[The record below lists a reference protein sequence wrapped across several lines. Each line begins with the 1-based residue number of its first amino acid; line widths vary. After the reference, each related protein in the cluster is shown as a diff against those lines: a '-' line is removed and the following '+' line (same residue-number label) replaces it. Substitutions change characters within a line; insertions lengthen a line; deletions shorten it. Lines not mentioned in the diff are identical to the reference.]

1 MFDKLVLVTRKTRL
15 QGLVER
21 FNTRAQAKFYLEHAG
36 LDFDDYAKEDDTYR
50 AAIDRLEA
58 SLKLGLAVQRLD
70 RALLSTYHF
79 GPGDLVVAAG
89 QDGLVANTAKYVGAQ
104 PLLGVNPDPSR
115 FDGTLLPFSVPGAR
129 AAVIRTLEGKAA
141 LSEVTLARAQ
151 TSDGQTLLAFN
162 DLFIGEASHQSAH
175 YRLWV
180 SGGDAQPSKKAKAV
194 KTPASA
200 PERQS
205 SSGVIVSTGA
215 GSTGWLSS
223 ICTMAA
229 RVGAFL
235 GGPHAVEPVRM
246 AWDDSRLFF
255 VVREPF
261 VSRHS
266 QASRVVGFLERGSQ
280 LHVESLMPQS
290 GTIFSDGME
299 ADALRF
305 TSGMT
310 VRIGPAPQRARL
322 VVTEAHLRQG
332 TSEVDSF
339 TGRIRRKLES
349 PGAGPADFPCHV
361 DGALRV
367 R

>member
-50 AAIDRLEA
+50 AAIDRLES
-58 SLKLGLAVQRLD
+58 SLELGLPVQRLD

-104 PLLGVNPDPSR
+104 PLVGVNPDPSR
-115 FDGTLLPFSVPGAR
+115 FDGALLPFSVSEAK
-129 AAVIRTLEGKAA
+129 AAVIRTLEAKASLA
-141 LSEVTLARAQ
+141 EVTLARAQ

-162 DLFIGEASHQSAH
+162 DLFVGEASHQSAH
-175 YRLWV
+175 YRLWL
-180 SGGDAQPSKKAKAV
+180 SGGDARPSKKTAKV
-194 KTPASA
+194 NDPASGA
-200 PERQS
+200 GASERQS
-205 SSGVIVSTGA
+205 SSGVIVATGA

-235 GGPHAVEPVRM
+235 GGREAVEPVRM
-246 AWDDSRLFF
+246 AWDDPRLFF

-266 QASRVVGFLERGSQ
+266 QASRVVGWLDGGAHLQ
-280 LHVESLMPQS
+280 VESLMPQS

-322 VVTEAHLRQG
+322 VVSEAHLQRA
-332 TSEVDSF
+332 TSTVDSF
-339 TGRIRRKLES
+339 TGRIRRKV
-349 PGAGPADFPCHV
+349 AGPKHV
-361 DGALRV
+361 SASLR
-367 R
+367 

>member
-36 LDFDDYAKEDDTYR
+36 LDFSDYAAEDDTYR
-50 AAIDRLEA
+50 GAIDRLEA
-58 SLKLGLAVQRLD
+58 SLELGLPVQRLD
-70 RALLSTYHF
+70 RSLLSTYHF

-115 FDGTLLPFSVPGAR
+115 FDGTLLPFSVAEAK
-129 AAVIRTLEGKAA
+129 AAVIRTLEAKAQVA
-141 LSEVTLARAQ
+141 EVTLARAQ
-151 TSDGQTLLAFN
+151 TSDGQSLLAFN
-162 DLFIGEASHQSAH
+162 DLFIGEATHQSAH

-180 SGGDAQPSKKAKAV
+180 SGSDAPVKKLKTAKE
-194 KTPASA
+194 PALASSA

-229 RVGAFL
+229 KVGAFF
-235 GGPHAVEPVRM
+235 GGRAVEPVSM
-246 AWDDSRLFF
+246 AWDDPRLFF

-266 QASRVVGFLERGSQ
+266 QASRVVGWLGAGET
-280 LHVESLMPQS
+280 LHVESLMPTS

-322 VVTEAHLRQG
+322 VVTEAHLRRAAPA
-332 TSEVDSF
+332 VDSF
-339 TGRIRRKLES
+339 TGRLRRKPD
-349 PGAGPADFPCHV
+349 PGAQA
-361 DGALRV
+361 RV
-367 R
+367 AER